1 MFGNRPGRWLLSL
14 VGLLTSLGCWAA
26 DYGKTHMFNDR
37 WPPHAKFH
45 NGQTLMFGT
54 LLGLLTL
61 FYTWRRRGLGADNLK
76 AAALFASLYWIT
88 QATAGLLPNTALMDP
103 EFVGST
109 RLPFGLTGPQPFLD
123 LVTLVVIAAAYAL
136 ESRWLG
142 RNPGS

>member
-1 MFGNRPGRWLLSL
+1 MDGYRPGRWLLSL
-14 VGLLTSLGCWAA
+14 VGLFTSLGCWAA

-61 FYTWRRRGLGADNLK
+61 FYAWRRRGLGPDNLK
-76 AAALFASLYWIT
+76 AAALLASLYWIT

-109 RLPFGLTGPQPFLD
+109 RLPLGLTGPQPFLD
-123 LVTLVVIAAAYAL
+123 VVVLVLIAAAYAL
-136 ESRWLG
+136 EWRWMG
-142 RNPGS
+142 RNPGA